1 MQISRTQAALSS
13 EAKADRKVS
22 KMIFIMILFFL
33 IAWTPYTAFSL
44 YVTFGKNVTIT
55 PLAGTFPPFFAK
67 LCTIHNP
74 IIYFLLNKQ
83 VWTFFICGSYCEYS
97 LTLYINNFF
106 AKHKCMEYKQALK
119 IICFHMQTIWMWDK
133 CANMHYFNW
142 KQEKNFLLHF
152 LFYSKKWYIHKLL
165 LSFNVLTSL

>member
-97 LTLYINNFF
+97 LTLYINNFLRNILS
-106 AKHKCMEYKQALK
+106 AWN
-119 IICFHMQTIWMWDK
+119 I
-133 CANMHYFNW
+133 N
-142 KQEKNFLLHF
+142 
-152 LFYSKKWYIHKLL
+152 KLL
-165 LSFNVLTSL
+165 KLYVFICKRYECGINTQICIISIGSRKKSSYYIFCFTPKNDIFTNYYYLSRF